1 MTSSGD
7 IRIVNIV
14 KLQLLIVYNLMTI
27 VSSLHSLA
35 GLLIMLTGA
44 KDAIATI
51 VNDYDREWNAL
62 PV

>member
-14 KLQLLIVYNLMTI
+14 KLLIVYNLMTI